1 MRKGEESESRT
12 SELELD
18 PADIWSIE
26 EMVAE
31 EKDEDKWV
39 RRQKIQE
46 AKSQDLCCVGDEKEV
61 WNREWKIDRQSE
73 SQQCVEWRIEEEDN
87 N

>member
-39 RRQKIQE
+39 RRQNIAAGETSWAIASSHFLNYFHFFHYFHFFGYFHFFNCFQFF
-46 AKSQDLCCVGDEKEV
+46 DFY
-61 WNREWKIDRQSE
+61 N
-73 SQQCVEWRIEEEDN
+73 
-87 N
+87 